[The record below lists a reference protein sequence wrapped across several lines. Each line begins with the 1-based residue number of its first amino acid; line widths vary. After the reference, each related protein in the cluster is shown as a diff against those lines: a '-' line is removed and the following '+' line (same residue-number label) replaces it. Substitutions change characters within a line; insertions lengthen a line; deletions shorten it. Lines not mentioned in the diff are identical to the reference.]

1 MSMKPMGKIKF
12 MHLLLTDLMA
22 DCMFVM
28 WFGMV
33 LNTILV
39 VYALLTGVDMI
50 VFPSRASTLRI
61 LFAVYGGLNAIFL
74 IMTYCFILEPHEQ
87 EYTHAERHEQY
98 GKALK
103 PMLVLWPL
111 ALPMWAGFIV
121 SMIVSGF
128 GWLIYTGYKWL
139 ETKLLK

>member
-1 MSMKPMGKIKF
+1 M
-12 MHLLLTDLMA
+12 
-22 DCMFVM
+22 
-28 WFGMV
+28 
-33 LNTILV
+33 
-39 VYALLTGVDMI
+39 
-50 VFPSRASTLRI
+50 
-61 LFAVYGGLNAIFL
+61 
-74 IMTYCFILEPHEQ
+74 EPHER

-121 SMIVSGF
+121 SMIVYGIGF
-128 GWLIYTGYKWL
+128 LIYAGYKTL